1 MILSAILSHLFVV
14 ASLLRPQR
22 KPKRHV
28 PPTASHEPA
37 LRVKANKEA
46 GDISYETKEI
56 WTSTSSLHMFD
67 KIVWYPSKS
76 TVALYHKDVNEP
88 SSLDNPDVQQTKQ
101 RWSLITFFRSTL
113 SSVVTFLGHTYGLSA
128 LSKSVLYVFTLLGSL
143 AGGIGWFVTN
153 GHLPA
158 RAVSAGISQNDA
170 ALLLS
175 LIGVG
180 SFVGRVGHGIV
191 IDRGWM
197 NREVLFTAS
206 FGITG
211 LLSFINPFLDTFATL
226 SVFSCL
232 FGVFHGAAN
241 SLVYAM
247 MRLQVAPSE
256 GAAALSFGVLVL
268 ATANTIGG
276 VLAGMYKVCY

>member
-1 MILSAILSHLFVV
+1 M
-14 ASLLRPQR
+14 
-22 KPKRHV
+22 
-28 PPTASHEPA
+28 
-37 LRVKANKEA
+37 
-46 GDISYETKEI
+46 
-56 WTSTSSLHMFD
+56 
-67 KIVWYPSKS
+67 
-76 TVALYHKDVNEP
+76 
-88 SSLDNPDVQQTKQ
+88 
-101 RWSLITFFRSTL
+101 
-113 SSVVTFLGHTYGLSA
+113 
-128 LSKSVLYVFTLLGSL
+128 
-143 AGGIGWFVTN
+143 
-153 GHLPA
+153 
-158 RAVSAGISQNDA
+158 
-170 ALLLS
+170 S

-241 SLVYAM
+241 SLVFAM

-276 VLAGMYKVCY
+276 VLAGVLYDVTGNYDISFYFAGSVITIGTLILVVVFLLNHKKQKRTNHAN